1 MKFNNTETD
10 EHIVLIKKQL
20 QEHFQKT
27 EPTLTLEQLN
37 NRVNE
42 VAREILLNE
51 TKKA

>member
-1 MKFNNTETD
+1 MKLKNTETD
-10 EHIVLIKKQL
+10 EHISLIKKQL
-20 QEHFQKT
+20 KEHFQKT

-42 VAREILLNE
+42 VAREILLDE